1 MSLRREDFVE
11 ILVQHG
17 HCGDLDEATVLT
29 DLVYQEIPILLET
42 TEDDDAISPAEEEM
56 VQWNNLLQDVLGVE
70 EDESKLLLKQLL
82 LMEEDDDDDDDDE
95 EEEDASENDV
105 ADEDS
110 DDEESTPLFDGH
122 CPMCE
127 RYIKLTKH
135 HLIPKET
142 WPRVGVRLRN
152 AAETKKKG
160 DIEKATMILG
170 DGLIHLLDQLGDT
183 KRSSIK
189 AIMCGTADI
198 CRPCHSHVHK
208 THDNL
213 TLAWSYST
221 VDLLLQDENI
231 AKFCKWVSKQKPG
244 KYAIR

>member
-1 MSLRREDFVE
+1 MSLRREDFAG

-17 HCGDLDEATVLT
+17 HCGDLDEATVLA
-29 DLVYQEIPILLET
+29 DLVYQEIPILMET
-42 TEDDDAISPAEEEM
+42 TEDDETIRPAEEEILEW
-56 VQWNNLLQDVLGVE
+56 QSLLQDVLGVE
-70 EDESKLLLKQLL
+70 EDESNLLLKQLL
-82 LMEEDDDDDDDDE
+82 LVDEEEEE

-110 DDEESTPLFDGH
+110 DDEDSFPLFDGH

-142 WPRVGVRLRN
+142 WPRVGVKLRN
-152 AAETKKKG
+152 AAEAKKRG
-160 DIEKATMILG
+160 DLEKATMILG
-170 DGLIHLLDQLGDT
+170 DGLIHLLDQLGDA
-183 KRSSIK
+183 KKSSIK